1 MRRAARLRPLLP
13 FGPLRTLFRAWLAAR
28 SAGPDARES
37 TRELLLAYDDVYR
50 RLDEAAARYDDGVHA
65 KHRLMRYH
73 DFFVER
79 VRPQEHVLDV
89 GCGKGELAHDL
100 VVRRGATVVGI
111 DSDPRHLAFA
121 RSRFVHERLEFVAGD
136 VTETLPAG
144 HFDVV
149 VLSNVLEHLEER
161 VALLER
167 VVDSADPARLL
178 VRVPLLTRDWTVPLR
193 RELGLPYFW
202 DDDHKVEYEP
212 ASLRAELGEAGL
224 AVTELT
230 VNWGEIWAAAQP
242 SRT

>member
-1 MRRAARLRPLLP
+1 MGRAARLRPLFP
-13 FGPLRTLFRAWLAAR
+13 FRPLRSFFRVWLAAR
-28 SAGPDARES
+28 SAGPDAREA

-79 VRPQEHVLDV
+79 VRPGERVLDV

-100 VVRRGATVVGI
+100 VVRAGAIVVGI

-121 RSRFVHERLEFVAGD
+121 RTRFVHERLELVAGD
-136 VTETLPAG
+136 VTETLPPG
-144 HFDVV
+144 RFDAV
-149 VLSNVLEHLEER
+149 VLSNVLEHLERR
-161 VALLER
+161 VELLR
-167 VVDSADPARLL
+167 RIVASAAPARLL
-178 VRVPLLTRDWTVPLR
+178 VRVPLLTRDWTIPLR

-212 ASLRAELGEAGL
+212 ASLREELGEAGL